1 MDRVGKKERYFVRYD
16 EGGKNGDTNPPLPR
30 NSSPTDDEIQYASEY
45 YGVPLAKAKYFL
57 AFPQFAPG
65 EQFGPGQR
73 AEDIAEKGPLIG
85 DIHDAATALSTVPF
99 LDKIIDIVSIPYAG
113 VTGEDLYTGEERSA
127 KGAAAQAAMFALLP
141 GAVKK
146 SAQFFIKQGAKSAYD
161 VYSLLRPYLK
171 NIDDAPADLKPLI
184 QLEKKSSELR
194 THLRQYDVR
203 NLDYGGKDLGGG
215 FKTSGDL
222 VDRYTFDAA
231 TDFLTE
237 TNPELVLKF
246 SPAAFKSGMFDAD
259 LAKWADSYL
268 TSYRGV
274 SAENVGEAATF
285 MRNPYG
291 GGLQQKGP
299 GTYSTNLLNIA
310 KGYGDSGFVGAIRD
324 MPSIGR
330 SGQFGG
336 DIVRDISNL
345 EAFGGS
351 RKGYVFPLK
360 GIETTGETLR
370 ISRPETTM
378 MSGILDVVPTS
389 QADDLLRYPSDFG
402 KIGMFAQKNIP
413 RGMDAIME
421 SLISTKEKGGKIKV
435 TKKRKM
441 KVLKK

>member
-1 MDRVGKKERYFVRYD
+1 
-16 EGGKNGDTNPPLPR
+16 
-30 NSSPTDDEIQYASEY
+30 
-45 YGVPLAKAKYFL
+45 
-57 AFPQFAPG
+57 
-65 EQFGPGQR
+65 
-73 AEDIAEKGPLIG
+73 
-85 DIHDAATALSTVPF
+85 
-99 LDKIIDIVSIPYAG
+99 
-113 VTGEDLYTGEERSA
+113 
-127 KGAAAQAAMFALLP
+127 MFALLP

-274 SAENVGEAATF
+274 AA
-285 MRNPYG
+285 
-291 GGLQQKGP
+291 
-299 GTYSTNLLNIA
+299 
-310 KGYGDSGFVGAIRD
+310 
-324 MPSIGR
+324 
-330 SGQFGG
+330 
-336 DIVRDISNL
+336 
-345 EAFGGS
+345 
-351 RKGYVFPLK
+351 
-360 GIETTGETLR
+360 
-370 ISRPETTM
+370 
-378 MSGILDVVPTS
+378 
-389 QADDLLRYPSDFG
+389 
-402 KIGMFAQKNIP
+402 
-413 RGMDAIME
+413 
-421 SLISTKEKGGKIKV
+421 
-435 TKKRKM
+435 
-441 KVLKK
+441 